1 MEDTTENTKKAVQTT
16 GDGAAQAV
24 ADPATQTMPSIKG
37 VEQALLEGD
46 LSELT
51 ADQRITYYEKVCQS
65 VGLNPLTRPFE
76 YIRLNGQLTLY
87 AKRDAAE
94 QLRRIN
100 GVSIQKLETEERQ
113 GVYIVRAHAVD
124 EDGRTD
130 VSTGAVTL
138 PSGGDALA
146 NAIMKAETKAKR
158 RVTLSLCGMGWLD
171 ETEMDTIPS
180 AEAVDVDH
188 ETGEVREP
196 AQVRDGRTISQPQ
209 RKRLFAIAKN
219 EGGYTEAGL
228 RRLIDAHGYDSTQD
242 ITREDYDDII
252 EDAYQEKKARDYNA
266 DPAQTDAFDSGDE
279 PTGEPD
285 SEQEEAETS
294 FEDDLE
300 ALEEDLAQAMEA
312 DTREARLKQVS
323 AVVEAFSEAYP
334 QPSASQRHAI
344 MEVYMPVR
352 AELAG
357 ADEESQQQSQA
368 ADDILEG
375 NTALDGEGGD
385 AGEGEG

>member
-1 MEDTTENTKKAVQTT
+1 MEDTTKNTKKAVQTT

-24 ADPATQTMPSIKG
+24 ADPAAQTMPSIEG

-228 RRLIDAHGYDSTQD
+228 RRLIDAHGYDSTRD
-242 ITREDYDDII
+242 ITRDDYDEII
-252 EDAYQEKKARDYNA
+252 EDAYREKKACDYNA
-266 DPAQTDAFDSGDE
+266 DPAQTDAFDSEGE
-279 PTGEPD
+279 PTGE
-285 SEQEEAETS
+285 QEGAETS

-300 ALEEDLAQAMEA
+300 TLEEVLAQAMKA
-312 DTREARLKQVS
+312 DTREARQEQVS
-323 AVVEAFSEAYP
+323 DAMETFSEEYP
-334 QPSASQRHAI
+334 QPSASQREQI
-344 MEVYMPVR
+344 MEVYEPVR
-352 AELAG
+352 AELADAG
-357 ADEESQQQSQA
+357 VEAQQSQA

-375 NTALDGEGGD
+375 NAALDGEGGD